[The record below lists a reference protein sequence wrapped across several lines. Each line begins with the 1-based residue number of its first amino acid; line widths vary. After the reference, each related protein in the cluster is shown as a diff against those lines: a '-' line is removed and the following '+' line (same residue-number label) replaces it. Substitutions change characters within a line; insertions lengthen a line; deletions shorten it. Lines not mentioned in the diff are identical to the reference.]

1 MKQRGLMIA
10 AMALFLSA
18 PAAPSTWTANQRL
31 TWTSG
36 DSGYPAIAVDSS
48 GILHVVW
55 HDNSPGNFEIFYRRS
70 TNGGATWSQ
79 NKRLTWTP
87 ANSTYPA
94 IAADPF
100 GRVHVVWHDYPQ
112 GDSEICYTRSTDGG
126 ITWAALKKLSLSSGD
141 TDDPAVVSDVSGN
154 VYVVWTDSRPGNW
167 EIFYRKSADGGATWA
182 AAKRITWTSGQ
193 SFNPAV
199 AVAPSGSLHVVWWG
213 DQTGNWEI
221 YYKKSTN
228 GGGTWL
234 AAQRLSWS
242 LGASYSPDIAVDSSG
257 YLQVVWQDDTPGFPE
272 IFQKKSQNAGS
283 TWTTLKNLS
292 RTSSYSM
299 DPAIA
304 AGASGRVHVVWY
316 DTTPGN
322 NEIYY
327 VLSTNGGDTWGAAQR
342 LTWTAADSEDPDV
355 AVDSSG
361 NIHVVWDD
369 ETSGNLEIY
378 YKRGK

>member
-1 MKQRGLMIA
+1 
-10 AMALFLSA
+10 LFFSV

-36 DSGYPAIAVDSS
+36 DSRYPAIAVDSS

-55 HDNSPGNFEIFYRRS
+55 DDSSPGNHEIFHKRS
-70 TNGGATWSQ
+70 TNGGVTWSQ

-94 IAADPF
+94 IATDPF
-100 GRVHVVWHDYPQ
+100 GRIHVVWHDYPG

-126 ITWAALKKLSLSSGD
+126 TTWAAPKRLSWSSGD
-141 TDDPAVVSDVSGN
+141 TDDPAVASDVSGN
-154 VYVVWTDSRPGNW
+154 VHVVWTDSTPGNW
-167 EIFYRKSADGGATWA
+167 EIYYRKSADGGATWS
-182 AAKRITWTSGQ
+182 AAKRITWTAGQ

-199 AVAPSGSLHVVWWG
+199 AVDPSGSLHVVWWG

-221 YYKKSTN
+221 YYKKGAN
-228 GGGTWL
+228 GGATWS

-242 LGASYSPDIAVDSSG
+242 LGASYSPDIAVDSSA
-257 YLQVVWQDDTPGFPE
+257 YLQVVWQDDTPGFPD
-272 IFQKKSQNAGS
+272 IFQRKSQNAGS
-283 TWTTLKNLS
+283 AWTTLKNLS

-327 VLSTNGGDTWGAAQR
+327 VLSTNGGDTWGTGQR
-342 LTWTAADSEDPDV
+342 LTWTAADSEDPDI

-361 NIHVVWDD
+361 KIHVVWDD

-378 YKRGK
+378 YKRGN